1 MLTWKDREPDPWG
14 VYLKPPAHKTLRGNY
29 DAKAGTGGPE
39 SLQILKPVAIYVL
52 LPEPCHAM
60 PGFSEVIT
68 PLIKVRKFEPET
80 FQEEK
85 VTGLE
90 RGRSEIWTYDYLF
103 PKICYQLLLL

>member
-1 MLTWKDREPDPWG
+1 MMLKQAQEGQKACKFSNLWPSTSY
-14 VYLKPPAHKTLRGNY
+14 YL
-29 DAKAGTGGPE
+29 
-39 SLQILKPVAIYVL
+39 S
-52 LPEPCHAM
+52 HAM

-90 RGRSEIWTYDYLF
+90 RGRSEI
-103 PKICYQLLLL
+103 